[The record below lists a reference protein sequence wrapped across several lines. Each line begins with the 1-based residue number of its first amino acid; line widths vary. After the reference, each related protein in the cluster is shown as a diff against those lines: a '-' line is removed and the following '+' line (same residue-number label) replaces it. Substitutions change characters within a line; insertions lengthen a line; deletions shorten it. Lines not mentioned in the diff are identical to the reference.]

1 MLKDKNALD
10 CPSNYR
16 KKNLKEKTKK
26 LLNLLFKFL
35 NPKIY
40 LSIYYT
46 WINKKTIMSIF
57 ISFINFWI

>member
-1 MLKDKNALD
+1 MLLIALVITE
-10 CPSNYR
+10 